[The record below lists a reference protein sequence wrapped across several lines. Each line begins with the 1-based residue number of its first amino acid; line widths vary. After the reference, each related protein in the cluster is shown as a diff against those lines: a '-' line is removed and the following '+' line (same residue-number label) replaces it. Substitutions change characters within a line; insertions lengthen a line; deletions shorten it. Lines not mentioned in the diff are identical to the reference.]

1 MIANRLVSASLVVC
15 LFMTFF
21 LLALTAQATA
31 AVTRQSSTTVV
42 RSNGCPNGTCT
53 TSTTT
58 KTRRSWR
65 RGR

>member
-1 MIANRLVSASLVVC
+1 L
-15 LFMTFF
+15 LFAAFF
-21 LLALTAQATA
+21 ALALTAQATA

-42 RSNGCPNGTCT
+42 RSGGCPNGTCT
-53 TSTTT
+53 TRTTT